1 MNAQHAAHDTRLL
14 RSGGALF
21 AALIEAVDRAQHEVL
36 LETYIFDFAGAG
48 ADVGHSLTRAAQ
60 RGVRVCVVV
69 DGVGTGALP
78 PEWAQRFDQ
87 AGVQCRVYSPLAGL
101 GFWLPSRWRRLH
113 RKLCVVDQ
121 ALAFCG
127 GINILDDFIDPN
139 VPGGLQLPRL
149 DYAVSLRGPLV
160 RQVHDA
166 MSQLWSRIEAVREL
180 RSQDIAGALD
190 ALRSAD
196 QDLKLP
202 TRGTVQLVLRD
213 NVRHRAQIERA
224 YRKAIGAARH
234 DVVLASA
241 YFFPGLRLRRALVLA
256 ARRGVRVRLLLQGKY
271 EYFLPYRASRQLYGK
286 LLAAG
291 VEIYEYHASVLHA
304 KVAVVDGHWAT
315 VGSSNLDPFSL
326 LLAREA
332 NVVVR
337 DPAFAQDLQA
347 SLSEAMDTGA
357 SRVDPH
363 AFANRPWWQ
372 QLVDWGASLVLRF
385 GVFLTGKRY

>member
-78 PEWAQRFDQ
+78 PEWTQRFDQ

-213 NVRHRAQIERA
+213 NVRHRTQIERA

>member
-69 DGVGTGALP
+69 DGVGTGALS
-78 PEWAQRFDQ
+78 PEWAKRFDQ

-196 QDLKLP
+196 QDVKLP

-213 NVRHRAQIERA
+213 NVRHRTQIERA

-304 KVAVVDGHWAT
+304 KVAVVDGQWAT
-315 VGSSNLDPFSL
+315 VGSSNLDPLSL

-337 DPAFAQDLQA
+337 DAVFAQALQDSLHQAIQTGATRVDLQ
-347 SLSEAMDTGA
+347 TF
-357 SRVDPH
+357 VH
-363 AFANRPWWQ
+363 RPRWQ
-372 QLVDWGASLVLRF
+372 QVVDWVASLVLRF